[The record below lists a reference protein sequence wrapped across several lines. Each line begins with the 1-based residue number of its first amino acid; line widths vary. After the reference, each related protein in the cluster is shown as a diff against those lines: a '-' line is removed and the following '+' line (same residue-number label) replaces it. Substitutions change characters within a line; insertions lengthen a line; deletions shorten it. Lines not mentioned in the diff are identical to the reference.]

1 MKILVLDGAMG
12 TMIQR
17 YRLQE
22 DDYRCCRFRSHSKPL
37 KGNNDLLSITRP
49 DIIQAIHL
57 EYLMAGADI
66 ISTNT
71 FNANSISMA
80 DYGMEGLVY
89 ELNLASAR
97 LGVEAVELYA
107 ASTEKSCRRACFVA
121 GSIGPTNRTASM
133 SADVNDPGAR
143 SVSFDQLVSAYS
155 QQVRGLIDGGV
166 DILLVE
172 TVFDV
177 LNAKAALFAIGDVF
191 KEKGVKLPVMVSVT
205 ITDASGRTLTGQ
217 TLEAFLISVS
227 HFPLMSIGL
236 NCALGAD
243 QLRPFLKELSAKSPF
258 YVSAHPNA
266 GLPNQFGEYDQ
277 EASYMASVVEEFMKS
292 GWVNIIGGCCGTT
305 PVHIAKIAEAAAK
318 YKPREI
324 PVIEHFTRLSGLE
337 PLVITPQTNFVNVG
351 ERTNVSGSKKFARL
365 IKEERYGEALE
376 VAREQV
382 EGGAQVIDI
391 CMDEA
396 MLDSQSAM
404 VKFVSLIMAEPDI
417 SKLPLM
423 IDSSKWEVIESG
435 LKCIQGKSVVNSI
448 SLKEG
453 EKLFLHRAS
462 LIRRYGAAAVVMLFD
477 EQGQADS
484 YERRIAVAERSYKLL
499 TQKLHFAPEDIIF
512 DPNVLAIATGIEEHN
527 NYAVDFIK
535 TTAWIKQNLP
545 YAKVSGGISNLSFS
559 FRGMDEV
566 REAMHSVFLYH
577 AIYAG
582 LDMGIVNPGMLQVY
596 SQIPAELLQLVEDL
610 ILNRR
615 RDSTER
621 LLTYAEQQ
629 LHPTPT
635 QHSNLNPD
643 QISNQQFSP
652 QNSSS
657 PFSNNQSQQNH
668 PARGAE
674 WRSLPVNERIKH
686 ALIKGLDSH
695 IQDDVLEA
703 RKHFPRTLDVIEG
716 PLMDSMNEVGDLF
729 GSGKMFLPQVVK
741 SARVMKK
748 AVEALAPFIEEENLG
763 APVKDSGTLLIATVK
778 GDVHDIGKN
787 IVSVVL
793 SCNNYNIIDL
803 GVMVPAEKI
812 IDAAIEHKVD
822 FIGLSGLI
830 TPSLDEMVNVAAEM
844 ERRGVTFPL
853 LIGGATTSEIHA
865 AVKIAP
871 GYSGPVIHVKDA
883 SKAAGVLAALR
894 SQTAGDYISSL
905 TQRYSELR
913 EAHQTGKS
921 TQKLISLTQARLN
934 QLDIT
939 QIPEKQLNPEF
950 ATSDNT
956 PQNSTTQIN
965 TPLNNTS
972 HDNSQSNITHD
983 NTPDNIS
990 NKITSENNSHDNSP
1004 SDSTSQLSTPLNS
1017 TSHDNTQSNN
1027 TRDNKP
1033 DNISNKITPNNN
1045 FQDNTPLNNFS
1056 NYRPTPPAKPGIHT
1070 IKNIDIEELIP
1081 YIDWTFFFYA
1091 WKLTGKYPTIFNDPV
1106 KGAEARELYEQAQHY
1121 LKEIISNNLITPH
1134 AIYGLFPAH
1143 SQGDDAILYVNP
1155 ANQTDQ
1161 TNQSESTVQTNS
1173 TSQQSSLIHSDT
1185 LIASEQNNHSFQS
1198 NSTSSIRQNNLSN
1211 QTNSTPYR
1219 LCFLRNQ
1226 EQKPPGTP
1234 NLCLA
1239 DFLLPHPIDSN
1250 NIVPGNQNSSDS
1262 NVASKTTAPQNSDN
1276 QHYTP
1281 NELDTS
1287 TQTISALTAAN
1298 QEYTPNEL
1306 DISPKTTSALT
1317 TANQEYTPNELD
1329 IASHLGLFVVTAKI
1343 DNQKFEPYQEDPY
1356 ATIMIRILSDR
1367 LAEATAEW
1375 LHEKIRKEF
1384 WAYAPD
1390 ENLTPQELFRNK
1402 FQGIRPAPG
1411 YPACPDHS
1419 EKRILFDILRAEEN
1433 IGVHLTEN
1441 YTMDPPASVCGYIF
1455 DHPASTYFNVGPIAP
1470 DQLQNYAQRKNITLQ
1485 EAEKLVRT

>member
-22 DDYRCCRFRSHSKPL
+22 DDYRCSRFRSHPKPL
-37 KGNNDLLSITRP
+37 KGNNDLLSISRP

-577 AIYAG
+577 AINAG

-610 ILNRR
+610 VLNRR

-629 LHPTPT
+629 LHPTPA
-635 QHSNLNPD
+635 QD
-643 QISNQQFSP
+643 FSQDP
-652 QNSSS
+652 SQTPYGGSSPNSSRS
-657 PFSNNQSQQNH
+657 DLSANSSFQRSGSGAVSSAA
-668 PARGAE
+668 ARAAE

-894 SQTAGDYISSL
+894 SETAGDYITRL

-921 TQKLISLTQARLN
+921 TQKLIPLSQARLN
-934 QLDIT
+934 QLDTT
-939 QIPEKQLNPEF
+939 QMP
-950 ATSDNT
+950 ATS
-956 PQNSTTQIN
+956 
-965 TPLNNTS
+965 
-972 HDNSQSNITHD
+972 
-983 NTPDNIS
+983 
-990 NKITSENNSHDNSP
+990 
-1004 SDSTSQLSTPLNS
+1004 
-1017 TSHDNTQSNN
+1017 
-1027 TRDNKP
+1027 
-1033 DNISNKITPNNN
+1033 
-1045 FQDNTPLNNFS
+1045 
-1056 NYRPTPPAKPGIHT
+1056 PTPPAKPGIHT

-1143 SQGDDAILYVNP
+1143 SQGDDAIVYVNL
-1155 ANQTDQ
+1155 ANQTD
-1161 TNQSESTVQTNS
+1161 T
-1173 TSQQSSLIHSDT
+1173 
-1185 LIASEQNNHSFQS
+1185 
-1198 NSTSSIRQNNLSN
+1198 
-1211 QTNSTPYR
+1211 TPYR

-1226 EQKPPGTP
+1226 EQKPDGTP
-1234 NLCLA
+1234 NLCLS
-1239 DFLLPHPIDSN
+1239 DFLLPHPLDSN
-1250 NIVPGNQNSSDS
+1250 NIVPGNQNSSNS
-1262 NVASKTTAPQNSDN
+1262 NVTSKTTAPHNSDN
-1276 QHYTP
+1276 QHHTP
-1281 NELDTS
+1281 KELN
-1287 TQTISALTAAN
+1287 ISH
-1298 QEYTPNEL
+1298 
-1306 DISPKTTSALT
+1306 KTTSTLT
-1317 TANQEYTPNELD
+1317 TANQEHTPKELD

-1367 LAEATAEW
+1367 LAEAAAEW

-1455 DHPASTYFNVGPIAP
+1455 DHPASTYFNVGAIAP
-1470 DQLQNYAQRKNITLQ
+1470 DQLQDYAQRKNITLQ
-1485 EAEKLVRT
+1485 EAEKNLRAS

>member
-1 MKILVLDGAMG
+1 MLDGAMG

-17 YRLQE
+17 YRLEE
-22 DDYRCCRFRSHSKPL
+22 DDYRCSKFRNHSKPL
-37 KGNNDLLSITRP
+37 KGNNDLLTITRP
-49 DIIQAIHL
+49 DVIQAIHL

-71 FNANSISMA
+71 FNANSISLA
-80 DYGMEGLVY
+80 DYDMEGMVY
-89 ELNLASAR
+89 ELNLAGAR

-107 ASTEKSCRRACFVA
+107 ASLEKSCRRACFVA

-133 SADVNDPGAR
+133 SADVGDPGAR

-166 DILLVE
+166 HILLVE

-191 KEKGVKLPVMVSVT
+191 QEKGVQLPVMISVT

-227 HFPLMSIGL
+227 HFPLLSVGL
-236 NCALGAD
+236 NCAMGAA
-243 QLRPFLKELSAKSPF
+243 QLRPFVKELSAKSPF
-258 YVSAHPNA
+258 LVSVHPNA

-277 EASYMASVVEEFMKS
+277 EAVQMAEITEEFMQS

-305 PVHIAKIAEAAAK
+305 PAHIEKIAEIAAR

-324 PVIEHFTRLSGLE
+324 PVIEQYTRLSGLE
-337 PLVITPQTNFVNVG
+337 PLVVTPQTNFVNIG

-382 EGGAQVIDI
+382 DGGAQVIDI

-404 VKFVSLIMAEPDI
+404 VRFVNLIMAEPDI
-417 SKLPLM
+417 AKLPLM
-423 IDSSKWEVIESG
+423 IDSSKWEVIESA
-435 LKCIQGKSVVNSI
+435 LKCIQGKSIVNSI

-453 EKLFLHRAS
+453 EKLFLHRAG

-484 YERRIAVAERSYKLL
+484 YQRRIEVAQRSYRLL
-499 TQKLHFAPEDIIF
+499 TKQIGFPPEDIIF
-512 DPNVLAIATGIEEHN
+512 DPNVLAVATGIEEHN
-527 NYAVDFIK
+527 NYAADFIK
-535 TTAWIKQNLP
+535 ATEWIKQNLP
-545 YAKVSGGISNLSFS
+545 HAKVSGGISNLSFS
-559 FRGMDEV
+559 FRGMDEI

-577 AIYAG
+577 AINSG
-582 LDMGIVNPGMLQVY
+582 LDMGIVNPSMLQVY
-596 SQIPAELLQLVEDL
+596 SQIPTNLLQLTEDL

-615 RDSTER
+615 RDATER

-629 LHPTPT
+629 LHPTPAQDFSQDPSQT
-635 QHSNLNPD
+635 LYNPNSQNSNSPNSSQTLYNTNSPNSSQTLYNPNSQGSLQTPYNPNSPNSNSPNSNSPNSSPSNL
-643 QISNQQFSP
+643 SV
-652 QNSSS
+652 NSSFPRS
-657 PFSNNQSQQNH
+657 GSGAVSSAA
-668 PARGAE
+668 ARATE
-674 WRSLPVNERIKH
+674 WRALPVNERIRH

-741 SARVMKK
+741 SARVMKR
-748 AVEALAPFIEEENLG
+748 AVEALSPFILEENQG
-763 APVKDSGTLLIATVK
+763 APVKSSGKLLLATVK

-793 SCNNYNIIDL
+793 SCNNYEIVDL
-803 GVMVPAEKI
+803 GVMVPAERI
-812 IDAAIEHKVD
+812 IDSAIEHNVD
-822 FIGLSGLI
+822 YIGLSGLI
-830 TPSLDEMVNVAAEM
+830 TPSLDEMVNVASEM
-844 ERRGVTFPL
+844 ERRGVKLPL

-871 GYSGPVIHVKDA
+871 GYSGAVVHVKDA
-883 SKAAGVLAALR
+883 SKAAGVLSALR
-894 SQTAGDYISSL
+894 SETAPDYLTRL
-905 TQRYSELR
+905 TQRYRELR
-913 EAHQTGKS
+913 EAHLNSKS
-921 TQKLISLTQARLN
+921 AQKLIPLSQARTNHLNPTHLPTNATNNSTPNNSTPEVTIPTNPATQLN
-934 QLDIT
+934 QT
-939 QIPEKQLNPEF
+939 
-950 ATSDNT
+950 T
-956 PQNSTTQIN
+956 PT
-965 TPLNNTS
+965 
-972 HDNSQSNITHD
+972 
-983 NTPDNIS
+983 
-990 NKITSENNSHDNSP
+990 NNS
-1004 SDSTSQLSTPLNS
+1004 
-1017 TSHDNTQSNN
+1017 
-1027 TRDNKP
+1027 
-1033 DNISNKITPNNN
+1033 TPNNN
-1045 FQDNTPLNNFS
+1045 TPEITIPTNINQSQTQNQSQNQSQSQNQTQQQNTTPS
-1056 NYRPTPPAKPGIHT
+1056 NSTPEITIPTSPAGSTLYRPTPPAKPGIHEL
-1070 IKNIDIEELIP
+1070 KNIDLKELIP

-1091 WKLTGKYPTIFNDPV
+1091 WKLTGKYPDIFNDPV
-1106 KGAEARELYEQAQHY
+1106 KGAEAKELFEQAQKY
-1121 LKEIISNNLITPH
+1121 LEIICQTNLMSAH
-1134 AIYGLFPAH
+1134 ALFGLFPAH
-1143 SQGDDAILYVNP
+1143 SQGDDAIV
-1155 ANQTDQ
+1155 D
-1161 TNQSESTVQTNS
+1161 V
-1173 TSQQSSLIHSDT
+1173 
-1185 LIASEQNNHSFQS
+1185 
-1198 NSTSSIRQNNLSN
+1198 
-1211 QTNSTPYR
+1211 NSTPYR

-1226 EQKPPGTP
+1226 EQKPAGTP

-1239 DFLLPHPIDSN
+1239 DFLLPQASN
-1250 NIVPGNQNSSDS
+1250 ISNKTNSEHQQT
-1262 NVASKTTAPQNSDN
+1262 NK
-1276 QHYTP
+1276 
-1281 NELDTS
+1281 
-1287 TQTISALTAAN
+1287 TISEQHETNSAN
-1298 QEYTPNEL
+1298 SLQQLANNPNKTDSEHQHINKNESAQTLYNLQDTQDEL
-1306 DISPKTTSALT
+1306 DITSKTISVLT
-1317 TANQEYTPNELD
+1317 PAGQQHTQEELD
-1329 IASHLGLFVVTAKI
+1329 IASHLGLFVVTSKI
-1343 DNQKFEPYQEDPY
+1343 DNQKFATYQNDDY

-1375 LHEKIRKEF
+1375 LHERVRKEY

-1390 ENLTPQELFRNK
+1390 ENLNAQELFRNK

-1419 EKRILFDILRAEEN
+1419 EKRILFDILQAEQR

-1470 DQLQNYAQRKNITLQ
+1470 DQLRDYAQRKNITLQ
-1485 EAEKLVRT
+1485 EAEKILRF